1 MCRLLGSVS
10 PAPATIET
18 VLGAGQRQ
26 VFTDMAQ
33 LHRDG
38 WGTAWHDEDGRI
50 RRHVRPTSGV
60 GDPALEDTLAAAAST
75 ARIVHLRLATMG
87 LACSTENTHPFLA
100 DGMAFA
106 HNGSLEPTGPIQR
119 LIGAEQLATLEGT
132 TDSER
137 YLAAVRTRVARG
149 ATVLEALVDTVATLR
164 LAYPNRSLN
173 ALLLT
178 GTEMFAVHAS
188 ENVPIPHNVF
198 AASGIPLERLPRH
211 HVDAYYLMRT
221 RRGEDGSILF
231 ASSGLDITGWDPLPA
246 ETVTRV
252 DLATLAMETV
262 PLDAA
267 GPTTLV
273 A

>member
-10 PAPATIET
+10 PEPATVET

-26 VFTDMAQ
+26 VFADMAR

-38 WGTAWHDEDGRI
+38 WGTAWRDEDGAV
-50 RRHVRPTSGV
+50 RRQVRPSSGV
-60 GDPALEDTLAAAAST
+60 GDAELEDTLSGGRST
-75 ARIVHLRLATMG
+75 ARIVHLRLATQG

-106 HNGSLEPTGPIQR
+106 HNGSLEPAGPIER
-119 LIGAEQLATLEGT
+119 LIGPQQLASLAGT

-137 YLAAVRTRVARG
+137 YFAAVRTAIADG
-149 ATVLEALVDTVATLR
+149 ATVFEALLDTVATLR
-164 LAYPNRSLN
+164 LQYPDRSLN

-178 GTEMFAVHAS
+178 GTELFAVHAS
-188 ENVPIPHNVF
+188 EDVPIPHGVF
-198 AASGIPLERLPRH
+198 AASGIPVDLLPRH

-221 RRGEDGSILF
+221 HHGEDGSIQF
-231 ASSGLDITGWDPLPA
+231 ASSGLDIAGWEPVPA

-252 DLATLAMETV
+252 DLATLATETV
-262 PLDAA
+262 PLSQAS
-267 GPTTLV
+267 GTRLV

>member
-10 PAPATIET
+10 PAPSTVET
-18 VLGAGQRQ
+18 VLGAGQQQ
-26 VFTDMAQ
+26 VFTDMAR

-38 WGTAWHDEDGRI
+38 WGTAWLDHDGRV
-50 RRHVRPTSGV
+50 RRHVRPTSGI
-60 GDPALEDTLAAAAST
+60 GDPELADTLAARPST
-75 ARIVHLRLATMG
+75 ARIVHLRLATEG

-106 HNGSLEPTGPIQR
+106 HNGSMEPSGPIER
-119 LIGAEQLATLEGT
+119 LIGRAQLASLEGS

-137 YLAAVRTRVARG
+137 YFAAVRTLVDRG
-149 ATVLEALVDTVATLR
+149 ASVFDALVDTVAALR
-164 LAYPNRSLN
+164 VAYPDRSLN

-178 GTEMFAVHAS
+178 GTELFAVHAS
-188 ENVPIPHNVF
+188 EDVPIPHGVF

-221 RRGEDGSILF
+221 RHGDDGSIQF
-231 ASSGLDITGWDPLPA
+231 ASSGLDIAGWEPVPA
-246 ETVTRV
+246 ESVTRV
-252 DLATLAMETV
+252 DLVSLAAETV
-262 PLDAA
+262 PLTAA
-267 GPTTLV
+267 SPTELV

>member
-10 PAPATIET
+10 PAPSTVEA

-26 VFTDMAQ
+26 VFTDMAM

-38 WGTAWHDEDGRI
+38 WGTAWRDDDGRI
-50 RRHVRPTSGV
+50 RRQVRPTTGT
-60 GDPALEDTLAAAAST
+60 GDPELQDTLAAAPST

-106 HNGSLEPTGPIQR
+106 HNGSLEPTGPIER
-119 LIGAEQLATLEGT
+119 LIGPDQLASLEGT

-137 YLAAVRTRVARG
+137 YLAAVRTQVARG
-149 ATVLEALVDTVATLR
+149 ASVFEALVDTVATLR
-164 LAYPNRSLN
+164 IAYPERSLN

-178 GTEMFAVHAS
+178 GTHLFAVHAS
-188 ENVPIPHNVF
+188 QDVPIPHKAF
-198 AASGIPLERLPRH
+198 AASGIPADRLPRH

-231 ASSGLDITGWDPLPA
+231 ASSGLDIAGWDPLPA
-246 ETVTRV
+246 ESVTRV
-252 DLATLAMETV
+252 DLATRTTETV

-267 GPTTLV
+267 TPTALV

>member
-1 MCRLLGSVS
+1 MCRLLGSAS
-10 PAPATIET
+10 PVPTTVEA

-26 VFTDMAQ
+26 VFADMAR

-38 WGTAWHDEDGRI
+38 WGTAWRTEDGRI
-50 RRHVRPTSGV
+50 RRHVRPTSGID
-60 GDPALEDTLAAAAST
+60 DPELEDTLAAGPAT

-106 HNGSLEPTGPIQR
+106 HNGSLEPSGPIDR
-119 LIGAEQLATLEGT
+119 LVGAEQAADLRGT

-137 YLAAVRTRVARG
+137 YFAAVRTLVAGG
-149 ATVLEALVDTVATLR
+149 ASVFEALVDTVAALR
-164 LAYPNRSLN
+164 TAYPNRSLN

-178 GTEMFAVHAS
+178 GSELFAVHAS
-188 ENVPIPHNVF
+188 ENVPIPLGAF
-198 AASGIPLERLPRH
+198 AASGIPVDLLPRG

-231 ASSGLDITGWDPLPA
+231 ASSGLDIAGWDPVPA

-252 DLATLAMETV
+252 DLATLTAETV
-262 PLDAA
+262 PLSAA
-267 GPTTLV
+267 APSRLV

>member
-10 PAPATIET
+10 PAPATIEA

-38 WGTAWHDEDGRI
+38 WGTAWRDEAGRI
-50 RRHVRPTSGV
+50 RRHVRSTTAA
-60 GDPALEDTLAAAAST
+60 GDARLEHTLAEEAST

-106 HNGSLEPTGPIQR
+106 HNGSLEPTGPIER
-119 LIGAEQLATLEGT
+119 LIGQEQLASLEGT

-137 YLAAVRTRVARG
+137 YLAAVRTQVARG
-149 ATVLEALVDTVATLR
+149 ATVFEALVDTVATLR
-164 LAYPNRSLN
+164 VAYPDRSLN

-178 GTEMFAVHAS
+178 GTELFAVHAS
-188 ENVPIPHNVF
+188 QDVPIPHGVF

-211 HVDAYYLMRT
+211 HVDAYYQMRS

-231 ASSGLDITGWDPLPA
+231 ASSGLDITGWEPLPA

-262 PLDAA
+262 PLAA
-267 GPTTLV
+267 AAPSALV